1 MIDFTTIPKE
11 LAPRRKIDY
20 AQKIPKIIWQTFKT
34 NEVPLIMKDYV
45 DSWIIKNPEYEYKF
59 FDDEDVLKFL
69 RNDFPKYYEGYNAI
83 KYGASKADL
92 WRYLIIYKYG
102 GVYADMDCQCINS
115 LRNWIKPSSEFVTQF
130 GVNKDI
136 CQWLLISA
144 PGNPIFLRAAE
155 KSLENIIKNNT
166 VASHYGFKLRNKEI
180 VISNDTPLFNFND
193 SVLALAGPPVLQ
205 QVAEE
210 CYNNGSLRNI
220 LPFTQITCVSD
231 PTVSCQMNGNVT
243 HGGGGNDKYYKALKL
258 LKIPHYNNLFLRI
271 INEKLIINFANE

>member
-1 MIDFTTIPKE
+1 MTDFTTIPKE

-20 AQKIPKIIWQTFKT
+20 EQKIPKIIWQTFKT

-59 FDDEDVLKFL
+59 FDDEDILEFL
-69 RNDFPKYYEGYNAI
+69 RNDFPKYYEGYNMI

-115 LRNWIKPSSEFVTQF
+115 LRKWVKPSSEFVTQF
-130 GVNKDI
+130 GTNKDI

-155 KSLENIIKNNT
+155 KSLENIINKNIT
-166 VASHYGFKLRNKEI
+166 ASYHGFELIKNKI
-180 VISNDTPLFNFND
+180 FISNQTPLLKFND
-193 SVLALAGPPVLQ
+193 NVLALAGPPVLQ

-210 CYNNGSLRNI
+210 CFNDGALKNI

-243 HGGGGNDKYYKALKL
+243 HGGEGNEKYQRALKL
-258 LKIPHYNNLFLRI
+258 LKIPHYNNFVSRMKRI
-271 INEKLIINFANE
+271 IITN